1 LIADHDALCSDIASS
16 MPPITAFLQ
25 THNDARHLGRAL
37 ESLRPCDE
45 ILIVDRGSTDHTLRI
60 AREYGATLWISEP
73 NTSIPAHFARARHE
87 WVFCLLPTETL
98 TESLEASLFEWKL
111 YSSGDIAHIPS
122 AAVVVKDEAK
132 NSAGGS
138 VTSTRLV
145 PKGWGRWNGP
155 LPQPDPRSLLLQGDL
170 LRFGPDPL

>member
-1 LIADHDALCSDIASS
+1 

-45 ILIVDRGSTDHTLRI
+45 ILIVDEGSTDSTLRI
-60 AREYGATLWISEP
+60 ASEYGATIRTVIP
-73 NTSIPAHFARARHE
+73 NSSITGFVVRARHE
-87 WVFCLLPTETL
+87 WIFCLLPTETL

-111 YSSGDIAHIPS
+111 YSAEQVAQITS
-122 AAVVVKDEAK
+122 ASVVVKDEAK
-132 NSAGGS
+132 NTAAGT

-145 PKGWGRWNGP
+145 PKGWSRWNGP

-170 LRFGPDPL
+170 LRFGPEPL